1 MTGQQHKDVLKE
13 PRRIKG
19 DWLPQNRHPINQA
32 AKQHLG
38 TAADPGLP
46 YLLQLA
52 EKGLNDPD
60 LGVSPAQRRM
70 MATQLEALKGMAPKA
85 AMRFLA
91 PPDNEPDL
99 PSDPKEAAIA
109 AAQQLDSR
117 MTAMVQG
124 YPPAS
129 RHAMV

>member
-1 MTGQQHKDVLKE
+1 MTGQQHKDVLKA

-19 DWLPQNRHPINQA
+19 DWLPANRHPINQA
-32 AKQHLG
+32 AKPHLG
-38 TAADPGLP
+38 SAADPGLP

-60 LGVSPAQRRM
+60 LGVSRRSAGA
-70 MATQLEALKGMAPKA
+70 MATQLEVLKGADPKV

-117 MTAMVQG
+117 MTATVQG